1 MTSPYHQIDVTVNP
15 PSDRVFWNTWVGQV
29 YFDQT
34 MREID
39 QGRIEKAV
47 REIIE
52 ALGEDPEREG
62 LVDTPER
69 VANFYAEVFDGIH
82 QEPGDVVDAFFGEEH
97 YQEIVMVREIP
108 FYSMCEH
115 HFVPF
120 HGQAHVAYIPRG
132 RVTGLSKL
140 ARLVE
145 GYARR
150 PQMQERLTAQVA
162 DALADR
168 LDPLGVMVVVEAEH
182 LCMSMRGIKKPGAV
196 TVTSAVRGTMQ
207 TDSATRAEAM
217 ALLFGT
223 TR

>member
-1 MTSPYHQIDVTVNP
+1 
-15 PSDRVFWNTWVGQV
+15 
-29 YFDQT
+29 

-62 LVDTPER
+62 LLDTPQR
-69 VANFYAEVFDGIH
+69 VAAFYAEVFDGLH
-82 QEPGDVVDAFFGEEH
+82 RDPGDVVDAFFGEEH

-120 HGQAHVAYIPRG
+120 HGQAHVAYIPKG

-145 GYARR
+145 GFARR

-162 DALADR
+162 DALTER
-168 LDPLGVMVVVEAEH
+168 LQPLGVMVVIEAEH
-182 LCMSMRGIKKPGAV
+182 LCMSMRGVKKPGAT
-196 TVTSAVRGTMQ
+196 TVTSAVRGTMESQ
-207 TDSATRAEAM
+207 PATRAEAM
-217 ALLFGT
+217 SLLFGT

>member
-1 MTSPYHQIDVTVNP
+1 
-15 PSDRVFWNTWVGQV
+15 
-29 YFDQT
+29 

-62 LVDTPER
+62 LLDTPQR
-69 VANFYAEVFDGIH
+69 VAAFYAEVFDGLH
-82 QEPGDVVDAFFGEEH
+82 RDPGDVVDAFFGEEH

-145 GYARR
+145 GFARR

-162 DALADR
+162 DALAER
-168 LDPLGVMVVVEAEH
+168 LEPLGVMVVVEAEH
-182 LCMSMRGIKKPGAV
+182 LCMSMRGVKKPGAT
-196 TVTSAVRGTMQ
+196 TVTSAVRGIMESQ
-207 TDSATRAEAM
+207 PATRAEAM
-217 ALLFGT
+217 SLLFGT

>member
-1 MTSPYHQIDVTVNP
+1 
-15 PSDRVFWNTWVGQV
+15 
-29 YFDQT
+29 

-39 QGRIEKAV
+39 QGRIERAV
-47 REIIE
+47 LEIIE
-52 ALGEDPEREG
+52 ALGEDPNREG
-62 LVDTPER
+62 LAETPQR
-69 VANFYAEVFDGIH
+69 VARFYAEVFANIH
-82 QEPGDVVDAFFGEEH
+82 DDPADAVDAFFGEEH

-120 HGQAHVAYIPRG
+120 HGQAHVAYVPRG

-140 ARLVE
+140 ARLVD

-162 DALADR
+162 DSLNDR
-168 LDPLGVMVVVEAEH
+168 LDPLGVLVVIEAEH
-182 LCMSMRGIKKPGAV
+182 LCMSMRGVKKPGAR
-196 TVTSAVRGTMQ
+196 TVTSAVRGVME
-207 TDSATRAEAM
+207 SNPATRSEAL

-223 TR
+223 SSR

>member
-1 MTSPYHQIDVTVNP
+1 MK
-15 PSDRVFWNTWVGQV
+15 
-29 YFDQT
+29 
-34 MREID
+34 EID

-52 ALGEDPEREG
+52 ALGEDPDREG
-62 LVDTPER
+62 LIETPER
-69 VANFYAEVFDGIH
+69 VARFYAEVFSSIH
-82 QEPGDVVDAFFGEEH
+82 EDPGEVVDAFFGEEH

-120 HGQAHVAYIPRG
+120 HGQAHVAYLPKG

-145 GYARR
+145 GFARR

-162 DALADR
+162 NCLYER
-168 LDPLGVMVVVEAEH
+168 LDPHGVLVVIEAEH
-182 LCMSMRGIKKPGAV
+182 LCMSMRGVKKAGAK
-196 TVTSAVRGTMQ
+196 TITSAVRGTME
-207 TDSATRAEAM
+207 SNPATRAEAM
-217 ALLFGT
+217 SLLLGSN
-223 TR
+223 R

>member
-1 MTSPYHQIDVTVNP
+1 MSEIEDRIEEPVEDTID
-15 PSDRVFWNTWVGQV
+15 R
-29 YFDQT
+29 
-34 MREID
+34 
-39 QGRIEKAV
+39 GRIEKAV

-62 LVDTPER
+62 LAETPER
-69 VANFYAEVFDGIH
+69 VANFYAEVFDGLH
-82 QEPGDVVDAFFGEEH
+82 REPGDVVDAFFGEEH

-120 HGQAHVAYIPRG
+120 HGQAHVAYIPKG

-145 GYARR
+145 GFARR

-162 DALADR
+162 DALAER
-168 LDPLGVMVVVEAEH
+168 LEPLGVMVVVEAEH
-182 LCMSMRGIKKPGAV
+182 LCMSMRGVKKPGAT
-196 TVTSAVRGTMQ
+196 TVTSAVRGIMESQ
-207 TDSATRAEAM
+207 PATRAEAM
-217 ALLFGT
+217 SLLFGT
-223 TR
+223 AR

>member
-1 MTSPYHQIDVTVNP
+1 MSEIEPKIEESIDL
-15 PSDRVFWNTWVGQV
+15 
-29 YFDQT
+29 
-34 MREID
+34 
-39 QGRIEKAV
+39 GRIEKAV

-52 ALGEDPEREG
+52 ALGEDPDREG

-69 VANFYAEVFDGIH
+69 VAAFYAEVFDGLH
-82 QEPGDVVDAFFGEEH
+82 RDPGDVVDAFFGEEH

-132 RVTGLSKL
+132 QVTGLSKL

-145 GYARR
+145 GFARR

-162 DALADR
+162 DALTER
-168 LDPLGVMVVVEAEH
+168 LQPLGVMVVVEAEH
-182 LCMSMRGIKKPGAV
+182 LCMSMRGVKKPGAT
-196 TVTSAVRGTMQ
+196 TVTSAVRGIMESQ
-207 TDSATRAEAM
+207 PATRAEAM
-217 ALLFGT
+217 SLLFGT